1 MMHRAQPSVVRAL
14 LGSGILA
21 ALCFAA
27 LPNHASAQPSPDGY
41 DWVTVGD
48 PGNQP
53 WLGFSDPLT
62 PTYGRGSVPYEYRIG
77 RTEVTTAQWVEFLN
91 SAMAR
96 PDSLGFP
103 VQWWTMPLWWGA
115 MDDPAYSGPGRR
127 FVVRTDIPDAGMLPV
142 SGISW
147 RMSAVLCN
155 WLHNDKSA
163 ARDAFMTGAYDVGT
177 FSPVVVTNTPFTD
190 QATRSPGAKYW
201 IPSLDEHMKAS
212 HYDPHRHGP
221 GQAGWWEH
229 AGMSDVPLIY
239 APPQSFGGDGS
250 GQANAIFRLPNSMEL
265 LIPLGAYPDVVSPWG
280 LLDTAGG
287 TREWT
292 EEIYILNNRGY
303 RVTEG
308 SSRSISGDLSDNVWG
323 WGANYPSSV
332 RLDMGVRLA
341 SAVPCPA
348 DYNNDGGVDGADVEA
363 FFLDWQLGQS
373 AADVNFDGGVDGQ
386 DVEIFF
392 VAWEAS
398 GCG

>member
-1 MMHRAQPSVVRAL
+1 MLTRIAGHEEIRCEIIMIGTSHSRRNLWSLRAAC
-14 LGSGILA
+14 ILA
-21 ALCFAA
+21 ALCLLSLTKQA
-27 LPNHASAQPSPDGY
+27 HAQPSPDGY

-53 WLGFSDPLT
+53 WLGFNDPIS

-96 PDSLGFP
+96 PDSLGFAP
-103 VQWWTMPLWWGA
+103 QWWTTPVWWGA

-127 FVVRTDIPDAGMLPV
+127 FVVRSDISDAGMLPV

-147 RMSAVLCN
+147 RMAAVLCN
-155 WLHNDKSA
+155 WLHNDKSE
-163 ARDAFMTGAYDVGT
+163 ARDAFMTGAYDVNT
-177 FSPVVVTNTPFTD
+177 FAPAGGIGEFTD

-239 APPQSFGGDGS
+239 APPQSFGGDGT
-250 GQANAIFRLPNSMEL
+250 GQANAQFNLPNSMEL

-287 TREWT
+287 AREWT
-292 EEIYILNNRGY
+292 EEIWVLDTTRWF

-308 SSRSISGDLSDNVWG
+308 SSRAVGGGMSDNVWA
-323 WGANYPSSV
+323 WGANHPSSV

-341 SAVPCPA
+341 TAVPVPA
-348 DYNNDGGVDGADVEA
+348 SV
-363 FFLDWQLGQS
+363 LSLSLG
-373 AADVNFDGGVDGQ
+373 
-386 DVEIFF
+386 IMTLKRRRR
-392 VAWEAS
+392 
-398 GCG
+398 